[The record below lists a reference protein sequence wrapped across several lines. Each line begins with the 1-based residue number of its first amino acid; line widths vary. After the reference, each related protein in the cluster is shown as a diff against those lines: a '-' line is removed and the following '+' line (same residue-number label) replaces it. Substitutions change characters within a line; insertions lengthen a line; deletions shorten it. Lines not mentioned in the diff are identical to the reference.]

1 MDTSTSEPNDG
12 QSISYPERD
21 DYDRYSHVKT
31 ETVDIIYDTECE
43 NAWIQATDSVL
54 LEEWR

>member
-1 MDTSTSEPNDG
+1 MDTTRSEPNEG
-12 QSISYPERD
+12 QSISHPERD

-43 NAWIQATDSVL
+43 DAWIQAAGSVH

>member
-1 MDTSTSEPNDG
+1 MATRTSDRTDG
-12 QSISYPERD
+12 QPISRP

-31 ETVDIIYDTECE
+31 EHVDIIYDTESE
-43 NAWIQATDSVL
+43 NAWIQATSSVH